1 MAPRLVESNFAG
13 GTGMDRAAL
22 VRKTTW
28 EPTMLDEP
36 RRKRQPPDLETNTT
50 PDQLHDDLRR
60 RDQQT
65 PPDSMPPSNEEG
77 TSAAAGGGF
86 TPKLD
91 GGNEQHPIHDEDEE
105 DATSADYEREID
117 RLDEAVR
124 ARSR

>member
-1 MAPRLVESNFAG
+1 MH
-13 GTGMDRAAL
+13 
-22 VRKTTW
+22 
-28 EPTMLDEP
+28 DEP
-36 RRKRQPPDLETNTT
+36 RRKRQAPDLETNTT

-77 TSAAAGGGF
+77 ASAAAAGGGF